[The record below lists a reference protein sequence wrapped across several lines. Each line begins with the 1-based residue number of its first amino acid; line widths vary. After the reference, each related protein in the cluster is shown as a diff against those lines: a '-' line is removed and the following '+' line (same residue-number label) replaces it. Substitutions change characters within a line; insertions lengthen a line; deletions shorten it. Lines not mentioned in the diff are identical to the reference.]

1 MQVNERRIYQVFRTG
16 VILKALHA
24 AIEIAGG
31 LFFCFVSVETLRR
44 WIEWLARQELTAH
57 PHDALT
63 PHLLA
68 AAQHLS
74 GASASFYAFY
84 LLSHGLVK
92 AALAAGLLREKL
104 VAYPASLVA
113 LVGFIGY
120 QVWNFSQ
127 THSLAMVLLTVFD
140 LAVLALI
147 WHEWQL
153 LRRHLP
159 TH

>member
-1 MQVNERRIYQVFRTG
+1 MHVNERRVYQIFRAS
-16 VILKALHA
+16 IFLKAAHA
-24 AIEIAGG
+24 VIEIAGG
-31 LFFCFVSVETLRR
+31 LFFCFVSAETVAH
-44 WIEWLARQELTAH
+44 WIEWLARQELLAH
-57 PHDALT
+57 PRDFMT

-74 GASASFYAFY
+74 GASASFFAFY

-92 AALAAGLLREKL
+92 AALAAGLLRERL

-120 QVWNFSQ
+120 QVYNYSQ
-127 THSLAMVLLTVFD
+127 THSAFMVLLTVFD
-140 LAVLALI
+140 LVVLVLI

-153 LRRHLP
+153 LRRHMP